1 MSVQDAR
8 NRVNATLPGR
18 RPVGRAYQGGGQGSA
33 PNRGHVAPSEGSARV
48 RWQHLVEMTVVSR
61 EDVVLQRPEDV
72 RFLVQVF
79 HTPSACAGAAT
90 AYLLRR
96 IAYRAGAYAPG
107 IQESLF
113 HELNTSREGG
123 SIEKVQH
130 WFNGRSSSLHEL
142 GYRLQC
148 RRVSTPTSALL
159 EWVKGGKG
167 YRGAM
172 LPTDYARLHPEPG
185 AAGLDAP
192 PDAVAHAIGLTM
204 DRIDAKG
211 DEELVMIDPWPGV
224 LKGAKDRA
232 KVSTVLEA
240 AHRAKNFH
248 ALVYFW
254 VGW

>member
-1 MSVQDAR
+1 
-8 NRVNATLPGR
+8 
-18 RPVGRAYQGGGQGSA
+18 
-33 PNRGHVAPSEGSARV
+33 
-48 RWQHLVEMTVVSR
+48 VSR

-79 HTPSACAGAAT
+79 HTPAACPGAAT

-107 IQESLF
+107 IQEQIF

-130 WFNGRSSSLHEL
+130 WFTARVSSLHEL

-148 RRVSTPTSALL
+148 RRVATPTAAILD
-159 EWVKGGKG
+159 WVRAGRG

-172 LPTDYARLHPEPG
+172 LPTSYRKLHPGGSPSSDASDDTIPHAVG
-185 AAGLDAP
+185 ITIDRLDAK
-192 PDAVAHAIGLTM
+192 A
-204 DRIDAKG
+204 
-211 DEELVMIDPWPGV
+211 DEDLVMIDPWPGAR
-224 LKGAKDRA
+224 GDGKDRG
-232 KVSTVLEA
+232 KVPPALEV
-240 AHRAKNFH
+240 AHRDKQHH

-254 VGW
+254 VGWS

>member
-1 MSVQDAR
+1 M
-8 NRVNATLPGR
+8 
-18 RPVGRAYQGGGQGSA
+18 
-33 PNRGHVAPSEGSARV
+33 
-48 RWQHLVEMTVVSR
+48 SR

-107 IQESLF
+107 IQEHIF

-130 WFNGRSSSLHEL
+130 WFTGRVSSLHEL

-148 RRVSTPTSALL
+148 RRVATPTTALL
-159 EWVKGGKG
+159 DWVRAGRG

-172 LPTDYARLHPEPG
+172 LPTTYRKLHPTPG
-185 AAGLDAP
+185 TAGFQAPEDNLPHAVGITIDRLDPKA
-192 PDAVAHAIGLTM
+192 
-204 DRIDAKG
+204 

-224 LKGAKDRA
+224 VGEAKDRD
-232 KVSTVLEA
+232 KVSHAVGITIDRLDPKADEELVMIVPWPGEVGEAKDRDKVSPALES
-240 AHRAKNFH
+240 AHREKNFH
-248 ALVYFW
+248 ALVYYW
-254 VGW
+254 VGWS

>member
-1 MSVQDAR
+1 VE
-8 NRVNATLPGR
+8 VN
-18 RPVGRAYQGGGQGSA
+18 
-33 PNRGHVAPSEGSARV
+33 
-48 RWQHLVEMTVVSR
+48 VVSR

-107 IQESLF
+107 IQEHIF

-123 SIEKVQH
+123 TIEKVQH
-130 WFNGRSSSLHEL
+130 WFTGRVSSLHEL

-148 RRVSTPTSALL
+148 RRVATPTAAILD
-159 EWVKGGKG
+159 WVRAGRG

-172 LPTDYARLHPEPG
+172 LPTTYKKLHPAPG
-185 AAGLDAP
+185 SAGEHIVEENLPHAVGITIDRLDPKA
-192 PDAVAHAIGLTM
+192 
-204 DRIDAKG
+204 
-211 DEELVMIDPWPGV
+211 DEDLVMIDPWPGV
-224 LKGAKDRA
+224 IGDAKDRDKISPA
-232 KVSTVLEA
+232 LES
-240 AHRAKNFH
+240 AHRDKNFH

-254 VGW
+254 VGWS